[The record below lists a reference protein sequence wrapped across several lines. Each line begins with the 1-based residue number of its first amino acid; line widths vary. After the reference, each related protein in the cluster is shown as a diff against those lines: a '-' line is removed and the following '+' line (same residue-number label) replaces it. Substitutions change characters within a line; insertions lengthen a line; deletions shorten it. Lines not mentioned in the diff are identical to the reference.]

1 MAGETVPYGGQP
13 GGADDPRQLRISD
26 AERHQVAEILREAA
40 GEGRLDLDE
49 LDQRLEATYSAR
61 TYADLVPIT
70 LDLPSHPYHRP
81 APVRPVAPSAA
92 VVPGPA
98 HEQHFAI
105 LSGLSRKGVWVVPQH
120 MSILALMGGAELDL
134 RQARFAAQEVVITIN
149 AFMGGAQVIVG
160 TNVRVQMEGT
170 GIMGGY
176 SGPSG
181 LVEADLDA
189 SSPVVRIKGFA
200 IWGGVS
206 VERKHQ

>member
-1 MAGETVPYGGQP
+1 MAGELQHP
-13 GGADDPRQLRISD
+13 GAGDDPTRLRISD

-40 GEGRLDLDE
+40 GEGRLDIDE
-49 LDQRLEATYSAR
+49 LDQRLEATYAAR

-81 APVRPVAPSAA
+81 APVRPAAPSAA
-92 VVPGPA
+92 VVPGPDR
-98 HEQHFAI
+98 EQHFAI
-105 LSGLSRKGVWVVPQH
+105 LSGLSRKGVWVVPQQ
-120 MSILALMGGAELDL
+120 MTILALMGGAELDL

-160 TNVRVQMEGT
+160 PHVRVQMEGT

-206 VERKHQ
+206 VERKHA